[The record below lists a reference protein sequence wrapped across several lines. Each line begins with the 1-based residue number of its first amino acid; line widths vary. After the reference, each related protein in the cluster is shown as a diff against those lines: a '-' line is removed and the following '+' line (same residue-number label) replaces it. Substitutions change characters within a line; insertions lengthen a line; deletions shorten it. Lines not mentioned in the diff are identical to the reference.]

1 MLLECDV
8 TRYGLDSF
16 YYCNKCLAHKN
27 VSMNEKRFDV
37 KQKSIPRPMI
47 LSNQQTRFLRY
58 KHRMNQVLN
67 LCGRGEIHNKVS
79 NLIKKKNA
87 SNVTIICPW
96 EMTIIYLRMLFI
108 ITIDAGRF
116 SAIFA
121 AMLMVLSIH
130 PFEDGN
136 GRIYHRS

>member
-1 MLLECDV
+1 
-8 TRYGLDSF
+8 
-16 YYCNKCLAHKN
+16 
-27 VSMNEKRFDV
+27 
-37 KQKSIPRPMI
+37 
-47 LSNQQTRFLRY
+47 
-58 KHRMNQVLN
+58 MNQVLN

-108 ITIDAGRF
+108 ITIDAGRL

-121 AMLMVLSIH
+121 VMLMVLNIH
-130 PFEDGN
+130 SFVDGN